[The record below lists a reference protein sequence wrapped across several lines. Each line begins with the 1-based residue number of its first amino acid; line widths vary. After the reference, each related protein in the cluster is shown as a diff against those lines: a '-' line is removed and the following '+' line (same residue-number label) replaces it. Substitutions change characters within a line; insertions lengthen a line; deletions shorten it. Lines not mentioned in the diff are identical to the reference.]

1 MNTQQTILHALK
13 GVIDPTTH
21 EAEIRAHEQGHI
33 CCWVS
38 TVRAGAA
45 RAEQFAADL
54 AERVAQANRIATM
67 RERHGA
73 KDGYY
78 EYLTERLRDAQE
90 VVFLALSGDAEMT
103 TAMGHDIVPVQD
115 VIVRLLKAA

>member
-13 GVIDPTTH
+13 GVIDPTVH
-21 EAEIRAHEQGHI
+21 EAEVRAHEQGHA

-45 RAEQFAADL
+45 RAPQFAANL
-54 AERVAQANRIATM
+54 AERVAQANRIAAM

-73 KDGYY
+73 RDGYH
-78 EYLTERLRDAQE
+78 EYLSERLRDAQG
-90 VVFLALSGDAEMT
+90 VVFLALSGDAEMV
-103 TAMGHDIVPVQD
+103 TAMGHDIVPVQE
-115 VIVRLLKAA
+115 VLVQLMK